1 MELYDAI
8 FYRKSIE
15 FYSTKPIT
23 ESLMKEVKKLC
34 SNITYLNSNLNIKA
48 HVIDRGHLI
57 NFSTRNKIQIKAPHY
72 ILITSNKGEN
82 YLENIGYALQNV
94 TLEMACLGLGT
105 TWLKCMLTRDEVEE
119 FVNLDKIKDKDESE
133 IEYPQAIIAFGYPQ
147 EGEALFRSSSA
158 IHDRHRMKHICKTY
172 DEKWFNALNALG
184 VAPSINNCQPWTLEQ
199 RENGFDLFED
209 EHKKRLELDKY
220 SRISMG
226 VALRH
231 FEIACKHDDID
242 IEYKKLD
249 VKDKRRKLYFLSVVE
264 KAKQV

>member
-23 ESLMKEVKKLC
+23 EFLMEEVKKLC

-57 NFSTRNKIQIKAPHY
+57 NFSTHNKIQIKAPHY
-72 ILITSNKGEN
+72 ILITSNQGEN

-119 FVNLDKIKDKDESE
+119 FVNLDKIKNKSIYKSDINVDENDK
-133 IEYPQAIIAFGYPQ
+133 IITLSTCSYEFNDA
-147 EGEALFRSSSA
+147 
-158 IHDRHRMKHICKTY
+158 RMVVH
-172 DEKWFNALNALG
+172 G
-184 VAPSINNCQPWTLEQ
+184 
-199 RENGFDLFED
+199 
-209 EHKKRLELDKY
+209 
-220 SRISMG
+220 
-226 VALRH
+226 
-231 FEIACKHDDID
+231 
-242 IEYKKLD
+242 KLL
-249 VKDKRRKLYFLSVVE
+249 K
-264 KAKQV
+264 

>member
-1 MELYDAI
+1 M
-8 FYRKSIE
+8 
-15 FYSTKPIT
+15 
-23 ESLMKEVKKLC
+23 
-34 SNITYLNSNLNIKA
+34 LN
-48 HVIDRGHLI
+48 
-57 NFSTRNKIQIKAPHY
+57 
-72 ILITSNKGEN
+72 
-82 YLENIGYALQNV
+82 
-94 TLEMACLGLGT
+94 
-105 TWLKCMLTRDEVEE
+105 RDEVEE
-119 FVNLDKIKDKDESE
+119 FVNLDKIDGQDESE
-133 IEYPQAIIAFGYPQ
+133 IEYPQAIIAFGYPE

-158 IHDRHRMKHICKTY
+158 IHDRHKMKHICKTY
-172 DEKWFNALNALG
+172 DEKWFNALNALR
-184 VAPSINNCQPWTLEQ
+184 VAPSISNCQPWTLEQ

>member
-82 YLENIGYALQNV
+82 YLENTGYALQGV

-158 IHDRHRMKHICKTY
+158 IHDRHKMKHICKTY
-172 DEKWFNALNALG
+172 DEKWFNALNALR
-184 VAPSINNCQPWTLEQ
+184 VAPSINNCQPWTLEE
-199 RENGFDLFED
+199 RENGFDLFEN

-220 SRISMG
+220 SKISMG
-226 VALRH
+226 IALKH
-231 FEIACKHDDID
+231 FEIGCEHDNIN
-242 IEYKKLD
+242 IEYRKFD
-249 VKDKRRKLYFLSVVE
+249 VQDKRRKVYFISILE
-264 KAKQV
+264 KSM